1 VDYSKCRWVERRNT
15 KLRGNRQPTSPL
27 LVANLDIES
36 DELIKYLSS
45 CPVDGQLCLPNYQAV
60 IIMDII
66 LIYNYME
73 EINID
78 EIFFEW
84 NEKKFLKILGL

>member
-1 VDYSKCRWVERRNT
+1 MN
-15 KLRGNRQPTSPL
+15 
-27 LVANLDIES
+27 
-36 DELIKYLSS
+36 LSS
-45 CPVDGQLCLPNYQAV
+45 FLAIAPVDGQLCLPNYQAV

-78 EIFFEW
+78 DIFFE
-84 NEKKFLKILGL
+84 